1 MLNISNLLFFMMMI
15 MGTFMVVSSETWLG
29 MWMGLEMNLIA
40 FIPILYKSKSTTSS
54 ESCMIYFLIQSMGSI
69 LMLMSVL
76 SSSLMVISPYLISE
90 LFNLMLLL
98 SMMIKLGI
106 PPFHFWFPE
115 ILEKMSWVNSTILMT
130 WQKAGPLIIMSHI
143 VDVSKLLP
151 PVICI
156 TVIVGAIGG
165 LNQTS
170 IRKIMGYSSINHMGW
185 MIASMKF
192 HNEFWIKYLII
203 YSIII
208 TLMIYTFNVYSA
220 FFINQLT
227 SNNPKFLEKLMI
239 IIQFLSLGGL
249 PPFLGFLPKW
259 FVIQAMII
267 SNSLTILGVMIASVL
282 ITLFYYLRLVST
294 TLLIHSST
302 PKWNKQNQLTKE
314 MAVIIITINILLPLI
329 AMFGL

>member
-1 MLNISNLLFFMMMI
+1 MPNISNLLFLMVMMVGTTMI
-15 MGTFMVVSSETWLG
+15 ISSETWLG

-40 FIPILYKSKSTTSS
+40 FIPILYTSKNMTSS

-76 SSSLMVISPYLISE
+76 SSSLMVISPYLIKE
-90 LFNLMLLL
+90 LFSTMLLL
-98 SMMIKLGI
+98 SMMIKLGV

-115 ILEKMSWVNSTILMT
+115 ILEKMSWTNSMILMT
-130 WQKAGPLIIMSHI
+130 WQKVGPLVIISHI
-143 VDVSKLLP
+143 VDTTSCLP
-151 PVICI
+151 VVICV
-156 TVIVGAIGG
+156 TVLIGAIGG

-192 HNEFWIKYLII
+192 HNEFWVKYLVI
-203 YSIII
+203 YSVIIA
-208 TLMIYTFNVYSA
+208 LMIYMFNLYSA
-220 FFINQLT
+220 FYINQLT
-227 SNNPKFLEKLMI
+227 SNNPKFMEKLIM

-259 FVIQAMII
+259 FVIQSMIT
-267 SNSLTILGVMIASVL
+267 SNSFTILMIMIVSVL

-294 TLLIHSST
+294 TMLIHNST
-302 PKWNKQNQLTKE
+302 SKWNKQNQLNKE
-314 MAVIIITINILLPLI
+314 LMVIIITINIPLPLI